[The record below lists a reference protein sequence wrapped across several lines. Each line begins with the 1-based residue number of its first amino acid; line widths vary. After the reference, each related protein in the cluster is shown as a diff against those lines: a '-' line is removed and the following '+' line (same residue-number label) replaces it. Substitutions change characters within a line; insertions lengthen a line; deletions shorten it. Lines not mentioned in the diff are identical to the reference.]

1 MTALNKDVS
10 LTLAFKTLGIR
21 DVKSIAGD
29 LKAVRNALDE
39 IKSSGAA
46 PDEIARATSAAQK
59 QTAALRRE
67 LERSP
72 AAVSALAQAMGA
84 LKIRSVSDIRADIAG
99 VNAEL
104 ARVKQNATSPLDIAR
119 ATAAA
124 EKQVAALRR
133 ELGLAPKSVQ
143 DLASAFASLNVRS
156 VKDIRADIAGVTTE
170 LQRIKQNA
178 ASPLDIA
185 RATEAAQKQVAAL
198 RRELGLA
205 PKSIADVSA
214 AFATLNVR
222 TFKDIRADIEA
233 TNAALERVRRSGAAP
248 DELARATAAAQ
259 QRVAKLTAELQ
270 GAVVRTRDLGA
281 ASAGISNAY
290 RTLNARGPAELR
302 REILG
307 VESALQR
314 VKASAAGPA
323 EIARV
328 SAIAQQRVAELRMEL
343 NGVAA
348 AGTNAGSSVA
358 GQLAGVV
365 SAAVAARAAVSAVQS
380 VIKTGLQSES
390 LQVQFNF
397 SFGDVA
403 RAGEELA
410 WVRGLAEE
418 LGLEIQ
424 STARSYAQLTAASK
438 GTALEGEATRDIFR
452 AVASASAV
460 LRLSV
465 QETEGALL
473 AVRQMI
479 SKGTVSAEELR
490 GQLGE
495 RLAPTFEVA
504 ARAMGVTTAELGK
517 MLEQG
522 QILATDFL
530 PKFAAELERH
540 VGGGLAMAT
549 QSLGAD
555 LNRIQ
560 NRLTSFMERIGDSG
574 VMDAVALQIENLI
587 ARFDALTKD
596 EIKGFAQQV
605 SDAMSGAINIIA
617 AVTDAAVALAG
628 ALETL
633 GPVIAGLAVVKA
645 AGALGLLN
653 GSLIGM
659 AKAAATAGSA
669 TQVVTQ
675 ATLGFL
681 NVFGRGAA
689 FAVVGWAAGKVLEL
703 TAAMNE
709 YKAVTEKLTRD
720 DQKFAS
726 ENKAVMEAT
735 SFAKDTVRLTS
746 EQIAQLSASERAAY
760 EERLKAAADYHRARS
775 NLENRAAANSNV
787 TPQSA
792 IDAARDARAY
802 EDSLRE
808 LANINS
814 RRVQLIQDF
823 NARQAQAKDQV
834 LATLKQKL
842 AGQLKAYDDANKA
855 LDAARKRRE
864 QLAKSNDDFIAGI
877 GQGRRPEREAN
888 TGDVQAQIARSRQSL
903 AGGNFEDA
911 IRAGE
916 RAKSLISEIDKAGGS
931 SADVLGYLAKQVKA
945 LQDQAAAGAE
955 QAQQARLTT
964 IQDTINKLRTDA
976 EWLKTIS
983 VGFDQ
988 TGAAASL
995 DTLVAM
1001 LQEKLKSNPIV
1012 LPVVTVP
1019 AGGSGADEKRVGEIL
1034 GELPKK
1040 AGGGKLRG
1048 AGSGTSDSI
1057 LMWGSNGEFMVRQRA
1072 AQYYGDSFMNAINTM
1087 KLPRYAMGGAIGDS
1101 ASRASA
1107 NLSSA
1112 VQERAMQPAY
1122 FNIPGVGQVPVQID
1136 RASAE
1141 SLGKALRREAL
1152 KAGRR

>member
-10 LTLAFKTLGIR
+10 LTLAFKTLGLR
-21 DVKSIAGD
+21 DVKTIAGD
-29 LKAVRNALDE
+29 LKAVRTALDE

-46 PDEIARATSAAQK
+46 PDEIT
-59 QTAALRRE
+59 
-67 LERSP
+67 
-72 AAVSALAQAMGA
+72 
-84 LKIRSVSDIRADIAG
+84 
-99 VNAEL
+99 
-104 ARVKQNATSPLDIAR
+104 
-119 ATAAA
+119 
-124 EKQVAALRR
+124 
-133 ELGLAPKSVQ
+133 
-143 DLASAFASLNVRS
+143 
-156 VKDIRADIAGVTTE
+156 
-170 LQRIKQNA
+170 
-178 ASPLDIA
+178 
-185 RATEAAQKQVAAL
+185 
-198 RRELGLA
+198 
-205 PKSIADVSA
+205 
-214 AFATLNVR
+214 
-222 TFKDIRADIEA
+222 
-233 TNAALERVRRSGAAP
+233 
-248 DELARATAAAQ
+248 RATAAAQ
-259 QRVAKLTAELQ
+259 QRVEKLNTELQ

-281 ASAGISNAY
+281 ASAGLSNAY

-302 REILG
+302 REIMG
-307 VESALQR
+307 VETALQR
-314 VKASAAGPA
+314 VKASAAGPT

-328 SAIAQQRVAELRMEL
+328 SAVAQQRVSELRAEL
-343 NGVAA
+343 NGMAA
-348 AGTNAGSSVA
+348 AGTNAGTSVA

-365 SAAVAARAAVSAVQS
+365 SAAVAARAALSAVQS

-424 STARSYAQLTAASK
+424 STARSYAQLTAAAK

-560 NRLTSFMERIGDSG
+560 NRLTSFMERVGDSG

-587 ARFDALTKD
+587 ARFDALTEE

-628 ALETL
+628 ALQAL
-633 GPVIAGLAVVKA
+633 APIIAGLAVVKA

-659 AKAAATAGSA
+659 AKAAVTAGSA
-669 TQVVTQ
+669 TQLVTQ

-681 NVFGRGAA
+681 NVFGKGAG
-689 FAVVGWAAGKVLEL
+689 FAVVGLAAEQVLKL

-709 YKAVTEKLTRD
+709 YKAVTEKLARD
-720 DQKFAS
+720 DQKFLS
-726 ENKAVMEAT
+726 ENKTVMEAT
-735 SFAKDTVRLTS
+735 AFAKDAVRLNS

-792 IDAARDARAY
+792 IDAARDARTY

-808 LANINS
+808 LANINN

-842 AGQLKAYDDANKA
+842 GDQLKAYDDANKA
-855 LDAARKRRE
+855 LDSARKRRE

-877 GQGRRPEREAN
+877 GQSRKPEREAN
-888 TGDVQAQIARSRQSL
+888 TGDVQAQIARSRQAL

-945 LQDQAAAGAE
+945 LQGQAAEGAE
-955 QAQQARLTT
+955 QAEQARVAAV
-964 IQDTINKLRTDA
+964 QETINKLRTDA

-983 VGFDQ
+983 VGFDEA
-988 TGAAASL
+988 GAAASM
-995 DTLVAM
+995 DQLVAA
-1001 LQEKLKSNPIV
+1001 LQEKLKANPVV

-1019 AGGSGADEKRVGEIL
+1019 AGGSGADDKRVGEVL

-1040 AGGGKLRG
+1040 ATGGKLRG
-1048 AGSGTSDSI
+1048 PGTGTSDSI

-1072 AQYYGDSFMNAINTM
+1072 AQYYGDSFMNAINNM
-1087 KLPRYAMGGAIGDS
+1087 QLPRYAMGGAIGES

-1107 NLSSA
+1107 SLSTA
-1112 VQERAMQPAY
+1112 VQDRAMQPAY

-1136 RASAE
+1136 RATSRTLE
-1141 SLGKALRREAL
+1141 KKLRREAL
-1152 KAGRR
+1152 KVGR

>member
-10 LTLAFKTLGIR
+10 LTLAFKTLGLR
-21 DVKSIAGD
+21 DVKTIAGD
-29 LKAVRNALDE
+29 LKAVRTALDE

-46 PDEIARATSAAQK
+46 PDEIT
-59 QTAALRRE
+59 
-67 LERSP
+67 
-72 AAVSALAQAMGA
+72 
-84 LKIRSVSDIRADIAG
+84 
-99 VNAEL
+99 
-104 ARVKQNATSPLDIAR
+104 
-119 ATAAA
+119 
-124 EKQVAALRR
+124 
-133 ELGLAPKSVQ
+133 
-143 DLASAFASLNVRS
+143 
-156 VKDIRADIAGVTTE
+156 
-170 LQRIKQNA
+170 
-178 ASPLDIA
+178 
-185 RATEAAQKQVAAL
+185 
-198 RRELGLA
+198 
-205 PKSIADVSA
+205 
-214 AFATLNVR
+214 
-222 TFKDIRADIEA
+222 
-233 TNAALERVRRSGAAP
+233 
-248 DELARATAAAQ
+248 RATAAAQ
-259 QRVAKLTAELQ
+259 QRVEKLNTELQ

-281 ASAGISNAY
+281 ASAGLSNAY

-302 REILG
+302 REIMG
-307 VESALQR
+307 VETALQR
-314 VKASAAGPA
+314 VKASAAGPT

-328 SAIAQQRVAELRMEL
+328 SAIAQQRVNELRAEL

-348 AGTNAGSSVA
+348 AGTNAGTSVA

-365 SAAVAARAAVSAVQS
+365 SAAVAARAALSAVQS

-424 STARSYAQLTAASK
+424 STARSYAQLTAAAK

-452 AVASASAV
+452 AVSSASAV

-555 LNRIQ
+555 MNRIQ
-560 NRLTSFMERIGDSG
+560 NRLTSFMERVGDSG

-587 ARFDALTKD
+587 ARFDALTEE

-628 ALETL
+628 ALQAL
-633 GPVIAGLAVVKA
+633 APIIAGLALVKA

-659 AKAAATAGSA
+659 AKAAVTAGSA
-669 TQVVTQ
+669 TQLVTQ

-681 NVFGRGAA
+681 NVFGKGAG
-689 FAVVGWAAGKVLEL
+689 FAVVGLAAEQVLKL

-709 YKAVTEKLTRD
+709 YKAVTEKLARD
-720 DQKFAS
+720 DQKFLS

-735 SFAKDTVRLTS
+735 AFAKDAVRLNS

-760 EERLKAAADYHRARS
+760 EERLKSAAEYYRARS

-792 IDAARDARAY
+792 IDAARDARTY

-808 LANINS
+808 LANINN

-823 NARQAQAKDQV
+823 NTRQAQAKDQV

-842 AGQLKAYDDANKA
+842 GDQLKAYDDANKA
-855 LDAARKRRE
+855 LDSARKRRE

-877 GQGRRPEREAN
+877 GQSRRPEREAN
-888 TGDVQAQIARSRQSL
+888 TGDVQAQIARSRQAL
-903 AGGNFEDA
+903 AGGDFEDA

-945 LQDQAAAGAE
+945 LQDQAAVGAE
-955 QAQQARLTT
+955 QAEQARLATV
-964 IQDTINKLRTDA
+964 QEAINKLRTDA
-976 EWLKTIS
+976 EWLKTIN
-983 VGFDQ
+983 VGFDEA
-988 TGAAASL
+988 GAAASM
-995 DTLVAM
+995 DQLVAA
-1001 LQEKLKSNPIV
+1001 LQEKLKNNPVV

-1019 AGGSGADEKRVGEIL
+1019 AGGSGADDKRSAEIL

-1040 AGGGKLRG
+1040 ATGGKLRG
-1048 AGSGTSDSI
+1048 PGTGTSDSI
-1057 LMWGSNGEFMVRQRA
+1057 LMWGSNGEWMIRQRA
-1072 AQYYGDSFMNAINTM
+1072 AQYYGDSFMNAINNM
-1087 KLPRYAMGGAIGDS
+1087 QLPRYAMGGAIGES
-1101 ASRASA
+1101 ASRATA
-1107 NLSSA
+1107 GLSSA
-1112 VQERAMQPAY
+1112 VQDRALQPAF

-1136 RASAE
+1136 RATSRTLE
-1141 SLGKALRREAL
+1141 KKLRREAL
-1152 KAGRR
+1152 KVGR

>member
-21 DVKSIAGD
+21 DVKSVAGD
-29 LKAVRNALDE
+29 LKAVRSALDE

-46 PDEIARATSAAQK
+46 PEEIARATAAAQK

-67 LERSP
+67 LERTP
-72 AAVSALAQAMGA
+72 ASVSALSQAMGA
-84 LKIRSVSDIRADIAG
+84 LKIRSVADIRADIAA
-99 VNAEL
+99 VNTEL
-104 ARVKQNATSPLDIAR
+104 ARVKQNANSPLDIAR

-133 ELGLAPKSVQ
+133 ELGLAPKS
-143 DLASAFASLNVRS
+143 
-156 VKDIRADIAGVTTE
+156 
-170 LQRIKQNA
+170 
-178 ASPLDIA
+178 
-185 RATEAAQKQVAAL
+185 
-198 RRELGLA
+198 
-205 PKSIADVSA
+205 IADLSS

-222 TFKDIRADIEA
+222 SFKDIRTDIEA

-270 GAVVRTRDLGA
+270 GAVQRTRDLGG
-281 ASAGISNAY
+281 ASAGLTNAY
-290 RTLNARGPAELR
+290 RTLNMRGPAELR
-302 REILG
+302 REIMG
-307 VESALQR
+307 VETALQR

-328 SAIAQQRVAELRMEL
+328 SAIAQQRLSELRAEL
-343 NGVAA
+343 NGVSA
-348 AGTNAGSSVA
+348 AGSAAGSNVA
-358 GQLAGVV
+358 AQLAGVV
-365 SAAVAARAAVSAVQS
+365 SAAVAARAALSSVQS
-380 VIKTGLQSES
+380 VIEKGLAAES

-424 STARSYAQLTAASK
+424 STARSYAQLTAAAK

-452 AVASASAV
+452 SVASASAV

-560 NRLTSFMERIGDSG
+560 NRLTSFMERVGDSG

-587 ARFDALTKD
+587 ARFDALTEE
-596 EIKGFAQQV
+596 EIKDFAQQV
-605 SDAMSGAINIIA
+605 SDAMSDAINIIA
-617 AVTDAAVALAG
+617 AVTDAAIALAR
-628 ALETL
+628 ALEL
-633 GPVIAGLAVVKA
+633 LAPVIAGLAVVKA

-659 AKAAATAGSA
+659 AKAAVTAGSA
-669 TQVVTQ
+669 TQLATQ

-681 NVFGRGAA
+681 NVFGKGVGFAA
-689 FAVVGWAAGKVLEL
+689 VGMAAGKVLEL
-703 TAAMNE
+703 VAAMNE
-709 YKAVTEKLTRD
+709 YKSVTEKLARD
-720 DQKFAS
+720 DQKFQS

-735 SFAKDTVRLTS
+735 AFAKDAVRLNS
-746 EQIAQLSASERAAY
+746 EQIAELSASERAAY
-760 EERLKAAADYHRARS
+760 EERLKSAAEYYRARS

-802 EDSLRE
+802 ENSLQE
-808 LANINS
+808 LANINN

-842 AGQLKAYDDANKA
+842 GAQLKAYDDANKA
-855 LDAARKRRE
+855 LENARKRRE

-877 GQGRRPEREAN
+877 GQSRKPEREAN
-888 TGDVQAQIARSRQSL
+888 TGDVQAQIARSRQAL

-955 QAQQARLTT
+955 QAEQAKLAT
-964 IQDTINKLRTDA
+964 IQDAINKLRTDA
-976 EWLKTIS
+976 EWLKTIN

-988 TGAAASL
+988 AGAAASL
-995 DTLVAM
+995 ETLVTT
-1001 LQEKLKSNPIV
+1001 LQEKLKNNPIV

-1019 AGGSGADEKRVGEIL
+1019 AGGSGADDKRTAEIL

-1040 AGGGKLRG
+1040 ATGGKLRG
-1048 AGSGTSDSI
+1048 PGTGTSDSI
-1057 LMWGSNGEFMVRQRA
+1057 LMWGSNGEWMIRQRA
-1072 AQYYGDSFMNAINTM
+1072 AQYYGDGFMRAINNM
-1087 KLPRYAMGGAIGDS
+1087 ELPRYAMGGAIGDS
-1101 ASRASA
+1101 AARATSS
-1107 NLSSA
+1107 LSGA
-1112 VQERAMQPAY
+1112 VQDRAMQPAY

-1136 RASAE
+1136 RATSRNLE
-1141 SLGKALRREAL
+1141 KKLRREAL
-1152 KAGRR
+1152 KVGR